1 MSGKAFVD
9 TNVLVYAHNN
19 SAGPKYSD
27 AQRLLEELWNSG
39 AGILSTQVLQ
49 EFCINVRRKAEHP
62 LSASEVRQT
71 IEDYLSWEIVVND
84 GASVLEALEMEQRF
98 QISFWD
104 ALILQ
109 AADSAG
115 ADVLHSEDL
124 STRQKSGSVKV
135 INPFTNAG
143 RTKKTGRPRAS
154 LSLLL

>member
-9 TNVLVYAHNN
+9 TNVLVYAHDN
-19 SAGPKYSD
+19 SAGPKHSD

-39 AGILSTQVLQ
+39 AGILSAQVLQ

-62 LSASEVRQT
+62 LSTSEVRQT

-104 ALILQ
+104 ALIIQ
-109 AADSAG
+109 AAESAG
-115 ADVLHSEDL
+115 AEVLYSEDL
-124 STRQKSGSVKV
+124 STGRKYGSVQV
-135 INPFTNAG
+135 RNPFTNTR
-143 RTKKTGRPRAS
+143 RTK
-154 LSLLL
+154 